1 MTPKPKDK
9 PAGKVKQRNPPMAT
23 YRMVV
28 RVSQEKSEK
37 AANAPSSSS
46 LSIKEQLRW
55 ENGFCAGALWMW
67 RRLKK

>member
-1 MTPKPKDK
+1 MKETIE
-9 PAGKVKQRNPPMAT
+9 AKVKQRTPPMAT

-28 RVSQEKSEK
+28 RVSQEKSVK
-37 AANAPSSSS
+37 AANASSSSS

-55 ENGFCAGALWMW
+55 ENGFCSGALWMW